1 MYIPQQF
8 KNENREEILKFI
20 EENSFGILITKGQS
34 RIIASHIPLHLS
46 TNKDGNE
53 ILSGHLSKAN
63 EGWASFENNEEV
75 LVIFPGQHTYISPS
89 WYSHENVPTWNYI
102 AVHVYGSIRI
112 IEGEELLDSLK
123 KLVNKYEK
131 GSINPVTVEKMNP
144 ELVNREM
151 KGIVG
156 FEILINDLQAAYKL
170 SQNRSEKDYDNIIDE
185 LSKNRSD
192 PNSVGI
198 AEEMRRIKNDK

>member
-20 EENSFGILITKGQS
+20 EENSFGILVIKGQN
-34 RIIASHIPLHLS
+34 RIIASHIPLYLS
-46 TNKDGNE
+46 INKDGKE

-131 GSINPVTVEKMNP
+131 GSTDPVSVEKMNP
-144 ELVNREM
+144 ELVHREM

-156 FEILINDLQAAYKL
+156 FEIIINDLQAAYKL
-170 SQNRSEKDYDNIIDE
+170 SQNRNERDYDNIIDE
-185 LSKNRSD
+185 LSKNSSD
-192 PNSVGI
+192 PNSIGI
-198 AEEMRRIKNDK
+198 AEEMRKKKF

>member
-20 EENSFGILITKGQS
+20 EENSFGILVTKGQS
-34 RIIASHIPLHLS
+34 KIIASHIPLYLS
-46 TNKDGNE
+46 TNKDGKE

-75 LVIFPGQHTYISPS
+75 LVIFPGKHTYISPS

-131 GSINPVTVEKMNP
+131 GSTNPVSVEKMNP

-185 LSKNRSD
+185 LSKNSSD
-192 PNSVGI
+192 PNSIGI
-198 AEEMRRIKNDK
+198 AEEMRNRKK